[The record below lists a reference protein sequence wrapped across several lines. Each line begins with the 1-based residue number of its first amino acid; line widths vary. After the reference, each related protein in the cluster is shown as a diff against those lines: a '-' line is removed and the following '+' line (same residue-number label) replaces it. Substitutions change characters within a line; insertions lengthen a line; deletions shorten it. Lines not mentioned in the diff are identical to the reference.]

1 MTQYKIE
8 AGTAQHIG
16 NRAQQ
21 NDRVA
26 LFTGARAPGYVLA
39 VLADGMAGGPA
50 ASEQVL
56 HTAKQIF
63 DDFKADS
70 VPTQE
75 RLHRLLEEIVHETH
89 MIMKMNAV
97 AAGDEH
103 NASLCGLVLT
113 PHQQAAWGYVGD
125 SRIYR
130 FQNAQCMERSS
141 DASYVAHLVAGGMSP
156 EAAKNHRHSK
166 SLTNLVGN
174 NLKEPFMASGSH
186 EGLAAGDT
194 FLLCSDG
201 LWPYFTDAEL
211 GAVTARNT
219 PRQASEMLINK
230 AKERSKEK
238 GDNCTMAIIKL
249 VKPPKEPKPDY
260 QVNKLKRAV

>member
-1 MTQYKIE
+1 MAGLMTQYKIE

-21 NDRVA
+21 HDRVA
-26 LFTGARAPGYVLA
+26 LFPSARSPGFVLA

-50 ASEQVL
+50 ASEQAL
-56 HTAKQIF
+56 HTAKHVF

-70 VPTQE
+70 MPSQE
-75 RLHRLLEEIVHETH
+75 RLFKLLEEIVHETH
-89 MIMKMNAV
+89 LIMKMNAI
-97 AAGDEH
+97 AAGEEH
-103 NASLCGLVLT
+103 NATFCSMIMT
-113 PHQQAAWGYVGD
+113 PYHQAAWGFVGD
-125 SRIYR
+125 SRLYR
-130 FQNAQCMERSS
+130 FQNGQCMERSS

-166 SLTNLVGN
+166 ALSNLVGN
-174 NLKEPFMASGSH
+174 PLKEPFMERGYH

-230 AKERSKEK
+230 AQERSKGK
-238 GDNCTMAIIKL
+238 GEL
-249 VKPPKEPKPDY
+249 VKPPKEKPDY
-260 QVNKLKRAV
+260 QVSKLKRAV

>member
-1 MTQYKIE
+1 MNEYKIE

-26 LFTGARAPGYVLA
+26 LFAGTRSPGFVLA
-39 VLADGMAGGPA
+39 VLADGMCGGPA
-50 ASEQVL
+50 ASEQAL
-56 HTAKQIF
+56 HTAKHIF
-63 DDFKADS
+63 DDYKADS
-70 VPTQE
+70 KPSTE
-75 RLHRLLEEIVHETH
+75 RLLGLLEEIVHETH
-89 MIMKMNAV
+89 LIMKMNAV
-97 AAGDEH
+97 AAGEEH
-103 NASLCGLVLT
+103 NASFCSLILT
-113 PHQQAAWGYVGD
+113 PYHQAVWGYVGD

-130 FQNAQCMERSS
+130 FQNGQCLERSS
-141 DASYVAHLVAGGMSP
+141 DAAYVAHLVAQGMSP

-174 NLKEPFMASGSH
+174 PMKEPFMESGAY
-186 EGLAAGDT
+186 EGLNAGDS

-211 GAVTARNT
+211 GAVLARNT

-238 GDNCTMAIIKL
+238 GDNCTMAIVKL
-249 VKPPKEPKPDY
+249 AKLPKEPKPDY
-260 QVNKLKRAV
+260 KVSKLKRAV